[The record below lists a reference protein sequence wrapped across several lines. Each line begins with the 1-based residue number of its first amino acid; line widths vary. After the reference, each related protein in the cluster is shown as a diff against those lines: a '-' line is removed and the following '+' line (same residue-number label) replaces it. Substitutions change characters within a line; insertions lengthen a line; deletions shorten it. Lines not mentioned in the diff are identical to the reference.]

1 MKASCRSSDGG
12 KRDSL
17 TLFRGSWKSSCSARQ
32 EVSFWRGQILGS
44 EPDCAGHA
52 GKRGGT
58 KCPAGFSGA
67 QARGRHLEL
76 LVCPPAPC
84 AHQDSLEGL
93 AGEELWHRSPK
104 FLHLLQQSESPFEPQ
119 FTCSELS
126 SSSVLTTSTLSHLK
140 GEHSKGFQG

>member
-17 TLFRGSWKSSCSARQ
+17 TLFGGSWKSSCLARQ
-32 EVSFWRGQILGS
+32 AVGFWRGQILGS
-44 EPDCAGHA
+44 ESDCAGHA

-58 KCPAGFSGA
+58 KRPAGFSGA
-67 QARGRHLEL
+67 QAHGRHFEL
-76 LVCPPAPC
+76 LVCPPAAPGQPGGIVWGG
-84 AHQDSLEGL
+84 AVASVPQ
-93 AGEELWHRSPK
+93 

-119 FTCSELS
+119 FTCPELS
-126 SSSVLTTSTLSHLK
+126 SSLVLTKSTLSHLR